1 MENLR
6 TTFQLLSRRFGLLS
20 ENCCDNCCGQDIS
33 LVQSHIIYEI
43 RRQHNPSMQDVANA
57 LAIDITTFSR
67 QIKTLVE
74 KGLVKKTPDPSD
86 NRIHILSLT
95 AVGESMDKQIDGE
108 VNGYLEQILGQFSDF
123 ERQSVINSMNLLEKA
138 MQKSD
143 ICCIP
148 FKGNS
153 NSCCSPPK

>member
-57 LAIDITTFSR
+57 LAMDVTTFSR

-95 AVGESMDKQIDGE
+95 SVGESMDKQIDAE

-143 ICCIP
+143 ICCVP
-148 FKGNS
+148 FKPNTY
-153 NSCCSPPK
+153 SCCTPGK

>member
-74 KGLVKKTPDPSD
+74 KGLVKKTTDPSD

-95 AVGESMDKQIDGE
+95 SVGESMDKQIDGE

-148 FKGNS
+148 FKPTS
-153 NSCCSPPK
+153 NSCCFPPK